1 MRGSRSSAWLTRI
14 SLSLMRA
21 TTNTTL
27 HLCRRPVLLV
37 LLLSL
42 GSTPLLAQTARDSI
56 SPISDALCRDMRS
69 TKVLNPGAPV
79 GCDRLRLV
87 RFSYVGFDA
96 ATHDDGELVVLDA
109 VAEHVLAIF
118 VALRSRAFPITSA
131 KLMNHYRGSDDASM
145 ARNNTSAF
153 NVRRVEGT
161 NSMSLHA
168 YGVAIDLNPIQNP
181 HVERGARGIEVSP
194 PAGTGYVSRQSR
206 PGMAEAVVDLFA
218 HHGFA
223 QWGGY
228 WPRGIDYQHFQVG
241 RRLAGQ
247 LAQLPYPKA
256 RAAFEQ
262 HVERV
267 RACLQAA
274 RQTGERSGRA
284 CAGS

>member
-1 MRGSRSSAWLTRI
+1 VAAGLRSAGLA
-14 SLSLMRA
+14 LV
-21 TTNTTL
+21 
-27 HLCRRPVLLV
+27 CLL
-37 LLLSL
+37 
-42 GSTPLLAQTARDSI
+42 GGTPLLAQAEKPPIARDSI
-56 SPISDALCRDMRS
+56 APISDALCRDMRS

-79 GCDRLRLV
+79 GCERLRLV
-87 RFSYVGFDA
+87 RFSYLGFDG

-109 VAEHVLAIF
+109 VADHVLAIF
-118 VALRSRAFPITSA
+118 IALRGRAFPVASA
-131 KLMNHYRGSDDASM
+131 RLMNHYTGNDDASM

-161 NSMSLHA
+161 HSMSLHA

-181 HVERGARGIEVSP
+181 YVERGARGIEVSP
-194 PAGTGYVSRQSR
+194 PGGSGYVSRQNRR

-247 LAQLPYPKA
+247 LVKLPYPKA

-267 RACLQAA
+267 RACLQTA
-274 RQTGERSGRA
+274 RQKGERSVRA